1 MLPRVY
7 PILDTGILAARE
19 IDPCAFAEALLEGG
33 ARWLQYRHKA
43 LFDRSAAAQLSS
55 IRELAASAGA
65 TLIINDR
72 ADLAAV
78 FNCGLHLGQTD
89 LSPALARTILPPPNL
104 IGLSTHSAAQL
115 ATAVEQPVDYLAIGP
130 IFSTASKQ
138 NPGPVVGLENLSA
151 WSLLSTRPLVAI
163 GGITRSTAPQVW
175 RAGAASVAVISD
187 LVPEPF
193 NLAEVRLRM
202 EEWLGL

>member
-1 MLPRVY
+1 M
-7 PILDTGILAARE
+7 
-19 IDPCAFAEALLEGG
+19 
-33 ARWLQYRHKA
+33 
-43 LFDRSAAAQLSS
+43 
-55 IRELAASAGA
+55 
-65 TLIINDR
+65 
-72 ADLAAV
+72 
-78 FNCGLHLGQTD
+78 
-89 LSPALARTILPPPNL
+89 
-104 IGLSTHSAAQL
+104 
-115 ATAVEQPVDYLAIGP
+115 EQPVDYLAIGP